1 MTKIGTLKELG
12 VQPGDVVECVLG
24 LSSASI
30 SIGGKYVI
38 EIDPTDGEISYR
50 DDDGDWCDLFEDVFR
65 IISRA
70 TETTKLWRDMTPEE
84 KCALLLAHHD
94 GKVIEW
100 VSGGK
105 VRRSNEGYTPLW
117 GDIYAYRVKPERAK
131 SDWSAWFTSK
141 ADGKTKLDLDT
152 CAEVERVAL
161 GDSKQFAYRV
171 KKWVE

>member
-12 VQPGDVVECVLG
+12 VKPGDVVEFMKGYVGMYPELVGHKYTIDEYGDPIHNECEG
-24 LSSASI
+24 KSFI
-30 SIGGKYVI
+30 SC
-38 EIDPTDGEISYR
+38 
-50 DDDGDWCDLFEDVFR
+50 CDHKFR
-65 IISRA
+65 IISSA

-84 KCALLLAHHD
+84 KGALLLAHRD

-105 VRRSNEGYTPLW
+105 VRRSNEGYTPFW